1 MLLVTGSVE
10 HSRQMLRR
18 KSSMFDDSTS
28 YAALLKERLKEVSHN
43 IVGAEPVL
51 PEDDTYDEVVK
62 SDSVTLKSSIVK
74 LKYANTYRMES
85 YKKFQ
90 VHLVQARAEQI
101 LKDRVTKFNYDP
113 EIYSPMSVS
122 LASEILAAVKEMG
135 FDRYKYIVRV
145 LIVENKGQGLNMS
158 SRWLWNVEKDNWASA
173 VLKTPS
179 LISLAVIFAVY
190 FD

>member
-1 MLLVTGSVE
+1 
-10 HSRQMLRR
+10 
-18 KSSMFDDSTS
+18 MFDDSNS
-28 YAALLKERLKEVSHN
+28 YAALLKERMKDVSHN
-43 IVGAEPVL
+43 IVGSEPAI
-51 PEDDTYDEVVK
+51 PDDETYDEVVK

-85 YKKFQ
+85 NKKFQ
-90 VHLVQARAEQI
+90 VHLVQAKAEQI
-101 LKDRVTKFNYDP
+101 LKDRVTTINYDP
-113 EIYSPMSVS
+113 EIYGPMSVS

-158 SRWLWNVEKDNWASA
+158 SRWLWNVERDNWASA
-173 VLKTPS
+173 ILKTSS